1 MEHPLEYITASATRS
16 AANRVA
22 LVFALLIAAMRPANA
37 QTAHAQKKD
46 TTIVADKTFFTRR
59 DLAVVA
65 LGIGASA
72 GVSIFDE
79 RIAHW
84 AQSPHIQGDS
94 SRHDFVD
101 VLTTVNEVPLTL
113 GAVATYLVGRIA
125 HQETVA
131 DVGLHATEALV
142 LTVAMAEMIRAPLG
156 RVRPRESDGDAFRF
170 EPFTGFTKFENR
182 SYPSLHSAVGF
193 ATAAA
198 LTQEINTRNP
208 GATKF
213 AAPVL
218 FTAALIPGIT
228 RIYLNQH
235 WASDV
240 VSGGIMGAWLGTK
253 VVRYAHGHRRSKL
266 DKWLLGLSVI
276 PDGSGGVM
284 AAVTLP
290 R

>member
-22 LVFALLIAAMRPANA
+22 LAFALLIAAIRP
-37 QTAHAQKKD
+37 AHAQKD
-46 TTIVADKTFFTRR
+46 TTIAVDKTFFTRR
-59 DLAVVA
+59 DLAIVGLTV
-65 LGIGASA
+65 GTSA
-72 GVSIFDE
+72 AVSIFDE
-79 RIAHW
+79 RIADW
-84 AQSPHIQGDS
+84 AQSPHVQGGT
-94 SRHDFVD
+94 SRKDFVD
-101 VLTTVNEVPLTL
+101 ALTTVNEVPLTI
-113 GAVATYLVGRIA
+113 GAAATYLIGRIA

-131 DVGLHATEALV
+131 DVGLHLTESLV

-156 RVRPRESDGDAFRF
+156 RVRPRASPEDAFRF

-182 SYPSLHSAVGF
+182 SYPSLHSAVAF

-198 LTQEINTRNP
+198 LTQEVNVRNRD
-208 GATKF
+208 ATKF
-213 AAPVL
+213 VAPVL

-228 RIYLNQH
+228 RMYLNQH

-240 VSGGIMGAWLGTK
+240 VSGGMMGAWLGTK

-266 DKWLLGLSVI
+266 DKWLLAVTVL
-276 PDGSGGVM
+276 PNGSGGM
-284 AAVTLP
+284 TAAVTLP